1 MSRFIFIS
9 HMVVKNLL
17 SDNEFLHSGKRGA
30 SPHPS
35 VSLPVRHPLWNLGR
49 LCWFRIWIFEF
60 RISPASVTDR
70 TAVFVGVGATQGGV
84 LPPDALVAA
93 EGSEAKSS
101 GADPIALSWVLL
113 RRRGGLGYEA
123 FSILLF
129 LLLKPIQEGVE
140 VFVAGLENL
149 LAC

>member
-1 MSRFIFIS
+1 VR
-9 HMVVKNLL
+9 
-17 SDNEFLHSGKRGA
+17 
-30 SPHPS
+30 PHDE
-35 VSLPVRHPLWNLGR
+35 R
-49 LCWFRIWIFEF
+49 
-60 RISPASVTDR
+60 PASIAALRALSSVADP
-70 TAVFVGVGATQGGV
+70 TAVFAGVGAAEVTQGGV

-123 FSILLF
+123 FSILLL